1 MRVKTVM
8 PPPPP
13 PPMPPAGAPSAP
25 DPDLPLDQ
33 ALDWFIRLQGD
44 GAGDEDRRACAAWCA
59 ADPRNAHAWAL
70 TRAMWDSPL
79 LTGALAAAATP
90 AAAPARPAATARPGP
105 SPMGR
110 PMLWPMRRRVQAWA
124 AAVLLAVGLGWAADL
139 PVRLQA
145 DHRTA
150 TGVQEQVMLADGSR
164 VLLDTGSAIATDL
177 AGTERRTRLL
187 RGAAYFEVTPDT
199 ARPFRV
205 EAGPAAVTVV
215 GTAFGVRYLDGRV
228 TVTVRHG
235 TVDVAPLGG
244 PPVRLRAGEEV
255 AVTPSGIGA
264 GHSADLATAL
274 GWADGRLV
282 FEDRPL
288 GAVVAELSRY
298 HPGLIMVPE
307 SLATRRITG
316 NYRLDDPARTAAALA
331 GLVQADLVR
340 VSDALLILRPRP

>member
-1 MRVKTVM
+1 
-8 PPPPP
+8 
-13 PPMPPAGAPSAP
+13 MPPANDPS
-25 DPDLPLDQ
+25 DDSGLPLDQ

-59 ADPRNAHAWAL
+59 ADPRNARAWTLAEAL
-70 TRAMWDSPL
+70 WDSPL
-79 LTGALAAAATP
+79 LTGALAAPESLPEQAPRP
-90 AAAPARPAATARPGP
+90 APSPPIPVRPAARRPVTR
-105 SPMGR
+105 R
-110 PMLWPMRRRVQAWA
+110 PLAWA
-124 AAVLLAVGLGWAADL
+124 AAVLVALGLGWAADL
-139 PVRLQA
+139 PVRIQA

-150 TGVQEQVMLADGSR
+150 TGVQDRVTLADGSR

-177 AGTERRTRLL
+177 AGPGRQTRLL
-187 RGAAYFEVTPDT
+187 RGAAFFEVTPDA

-205 EAGPAAVTVV
+205 EAGPATVTVV
-215 GTAFGVRYLDGRV
+215 GTAFAVRYLDGRV

-244 PPVRLRAGEEV
+244 PPVRLQAGEEV

-264 GHSADLATAL
+264 GHPADLAAAL

-288 GAVVAELSRY
+288 GAVLAELDRY
-298 HPGLIMVPE
+298 HRGLIVVPDT
-307 SLATRRITG
+307 LAARRITG

-331 GLVQADLVR
+331 GLVHADLVQ